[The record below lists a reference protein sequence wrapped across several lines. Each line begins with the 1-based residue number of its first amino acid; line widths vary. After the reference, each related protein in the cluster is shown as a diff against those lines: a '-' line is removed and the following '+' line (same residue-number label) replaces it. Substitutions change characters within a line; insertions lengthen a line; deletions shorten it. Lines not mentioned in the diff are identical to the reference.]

1 MRFTLDKFVLD
12 QAEGLRR
19 LLTRA
24 GSRVVAVTGAPAGIG
39 CTSAVANLGAA
50 LAIQGKDVLVI
61 DERQNGGSISRMLGH
76 DDAGALASVISGKR
90 FLQDAVTRTSL
101 GFSLLAA
108 PRDERISQDAAQC
121 RALLDGPADIVLI
134 DAQLDRNG
142 ALSSLAAQAHDFLI
156 VTRAAAAAITEA
168 YACTKRLHYAHAIGQ
183 FRVLV
188 NHVQNA
194 ADAAVAFENLS
205 GVASRYLAVSLTQAG
220 CVAEDARVG
229 RAREL
234 ARCAVEAFPATAASR
249 DYRQIAAELLHWP
262 MRPAQVSR
270 ANSRELTDGSAALQ
284 AMTGAT
290 GGSTAARRAG
300 APAAHE
306 LSSSAS
312 M

>member
-19 LLTRA
+19 LLTNA
-24 GSRVVAVTGAPAGIG
+24 GSRVVAVAGGPAGIG
-39 CTSAVANLGAA
+39 CTSTVANLAAA
-50 LAIQGKDVLVI
+50 LAIHGRDVLVI
-61 DERQNGGSISRMLGH
+61 DERQNAGSLSKMLGLN
-76 DDAGALASVISGKR
+76 DTGALASVMSGRR
-90 FLQDAVTRTSL
+90 FLQDAVTRTPF

-108 PRDERISQDAAQC
+108 PRDERISHDAGQC

-134 DAQLDRNG
+134 DSQLDRNG

-156 VTRAAAAAITEA
+156 VTRVAAAAITEA
-168 YACTKRLHYAHAIGQ
+168 YACMKRLHYAHAIGQ

-194 ADAAVAFENLS
+194 TDAVTAFENLS
-205 GVASRYLAVSLTQAG
+205 GVASRYLAVSLAQAG
-220 CVAEDARVG
+220 YVAEDARVS

-234 ARCAVEAFPATAASR
+234 ARCAVEAFPATPAAR

-262 MRPAQVSR
+262 MRPAPSR
-270 ANSRELTDGSAALQ
+270 RDDIERGMTAMMGAGDGS
-284 AMTGAT
+284 
-290 GGSTAARRAG
+290 SVCRAG
-300 APAAHE
+300 TPAAHE
-306 LSSSAS
+306 LSSTAS

>member
-1 MRFTLDKFVLD
+1 MDKFVLD

-76 DDAGALASVISGKR
+76 DDTGALASVISGKR

-108 PRDERISQDAAQC
+108 PRDERISQDAAHC

-142 ALSSLAAQAHDFLI
+142 ALSSLAAQANDFLI

-168 YACTKRLHYAHAIGQ
+168 YACIKRLHYAHAIGQ

-194 ADAAVAFENLS
+194 ADAAVAFDNLS
-205 GVASRYLAVSLTQAG
+205 GVASRYLAVALTQAG

>member
-19 LLTRA
+19 LLTNA
-24 GSRVVAVTGAPAGIG
+24 GSRVVAVAGGPAGIG
-39 CTSAVANLGAA
+39 CTSAVANLAAA
-50 LAIQGKDVLVI
+50 LAIHGRDVLVI
-61 DERQNGGSISRMLGH
+61 DERQNAGSLSKMLGLN
-76 DDAGALASVISGKR
+76 DTGALASVMSGRR
-90 FLQDAVTRTSL
+90 FLQDAVTRTPF

-108 PRDERISQDAAQC
+108 PRDERISHDAGQC

-134 DAQLDRNG
+134 DTQLDRNG

-156 VTRAAAAAITEA
+156 VTRVAAAAITEA
-168 YACTKRLHYAHAIGQ
+168 YACMKRLHYAHAIGQ

-194 ADAAVAFENLS
+194 TDAATAFENLS
-205 GVASRYLAVSLTQAG
+205 GVASRYLAVSLAQAG
-220 CVAEDARVG
+220 YVAEDARVS

-234 ARCAVEAFPATAASR
+234 ARCAVEAFPATPAAR

-262 MRPAQVSR
+262 MRPAPFR
-270 ANSRELTDGSAALQ
+270 RDDIERGMT
-284 AMTGAT
+284 AMTGA
-290 GGSTAARRAG
+290 GDGQSAYRAG
-300 APAAHE
+300 TPAAHA
-306 LSSSAS
+306 LSSTAS

>member
-1 MRFTLDKFVLD
+1 
-12 QAEGLRR
+12 
-19 LLTRA
+19 
-24 GSRVVAVTGAPAGIG
+24 
-39 CTSAVANLGAA
+39 
-50 LAIQGKDVLVI
+50 
-61 DERQNGGSISRMLGH
+61 
-76 DDAGALASVISGKR
+76 VISGKR

-108 PRDERISQDAAQC
+108 PRDERISQDAAHC

-142 ALSSLAAQAHDFLI
+142 ALSSLAAQANDFLI

-168 YACTKRLHYAHAIGQ
+168 YACIKRLHYAHAIGQ

-194 ADAAVAFENLS
+194 ADAAVAFDNLS
-205 GVASRYLAVSLTQAG
+205 GVASRYLAVALTQAG

>member
-19 LLTRA
+19 LLTNA
-24 GSRVVAVTGAPAGIG
+24 GSRVVAVAGGPAGIG
-39 CTSAVANLGAA
+39 CTSTVANLAAA
-50 LAIQGKDVLVI
+50 LAIHGRDVLVI
-61 DERQNGGSISRMLGH
+61 DERQNAGSLSKMLGLN
-76 DDAGALASVISGKR
+76 DTGALASVMSGRR
-90 FLQDAVTRTSL
+90 FLQDAVTRTPF

-108 PRDERISQDAAQC
+108 PRDERISHDAGQC

-134 DAQLDRNG
+134 DSQLDRNG

-156 VTRAAAAAITEA
+156 VTRVAAAAITEA
-168 YACTKRLHYAHAIGQ
+168 YACMKRLHYAHAIGQ

-194 ADAAVAFENLS
+194 TDAVTAFENLS
-205 GVASRYLAVSLTQAG
+205 GVASRYLAVSLAQAG
-220 CVAEDARVG
+220 YVAEDARVS

-234 ARCAVEAFPATAASR
+234 ARCAVEAFPATPAAR

-262 MRPAQVSR
+262 MRPAPLR
-270 ANSRELTDGSAALQ
+270 RDDIERGMTAMKGAGDGQSEC
-284 AMTGAT
+284 
-290 GGSTAARRAG
+290 RAG
-300 APAAHE
+300 APAARE
-306 LSSSAS
+306 LSSTAS